1 MSNLKNKKV
10 NSYTKVFALLLLS
23 VFVLAS
29 CQQSNNAEQEEPQ
42 YFTLPEVTP
51 KYDSETIT
59 EFNNRVATNDTN
71 RYEGLVIPDE
81 PLLSQP
87 EQLPSALF
95 YDSGISIPY
104 PEDGVKGVYLTAEN
118 VANEEYFNYIIDYIN
133 ETELNAVVI
142 DFKDDWGNVIP
153 PIETDNEYVQQN
165 VIGSVDYAEVLR
177 VLEENE
183 IYPIARITTF
193 KDNLLAE
200 ARPDLSFKDSATGE
214 IWSDGNGSK
223 FINPF
228 SQDAW
233 DYVLTIAEE
242 AAKMGFKDIQFDY
255 IRFPEG
261 FETFHTQLEY
271 EVGEYSVFESDN
283 PDEQGYERVAAI
295 NDFLTYA
302 DNRLTPYG
310 VEISADIFGYTAVA
324 GDAPDVRGI
333 GQNFTQMAERVDV
346 VSSMIYPSHWTSGF
360 FGFDVPDY
368 YPYEFTNTYIQ
379 EELYVLGPVQ
389 NDVVSR
395 PWLQDFTMFMEYGP
409 TEVQGQIN
417 ALAENG
423 IHEYLLWNAA
433 GEYTTGVDY
442 APDVATAQV
451 TE

>member
-1 MSNLKNKKV
+1 MSNHIIKKV
-10 NSYTKVFALLLLS
+10 NTITKAFVLLLIS
-23 VFVLAS
+23 VFVLTS
-29 CQQSNNAEQEEPQ
+29 CQQTNTAEQEEPQ

-51 KYDSETIT
+51 KYDSETIS

-71 RYEGLVIPDE
+71 RYEGLVIPNR
-81 PLLSQP
+81 PLLTQP
-87 EQLPSALF
+87 DQLPSTLF
-95 YDSGISIPY
+95 YDSGVTIPY

-118 VANEEYFNYIIDYIN
+118 VADEEYFNYIIDYIN
-133 ETELNAVVI
+133 QTELNAVVI

-153 PIETDNEYVQQN
+153 PIETDNEDVQKN
-165 VIGSVDYAEVLR
+165 VLGSVDYSEALR

-200 ARPDLSFKDSATGE
+200 ARPDLSFMDTTTGE
-214 IWSDGNGSK
+214 TWSDGNGSK

-228 SQDAW
+228 SQEAW

-242 AAKMGFKDIQFDY
+242 AAKLGFKDIQFDY

-261 FETFHTQLEY
+261 FETFHTQLDY
-271 EVGEYSVFESDN
+271 EIGDYSVFESDI
-283 PDEQGYERVAAI
+283 PEEQGYERVAAI

-333 GQNFTQMAERVDV
+333 GQNFAQMAERVDV
-346 VSSMIYPSHWTSGF
+346 VSSMIYPSHWSEGF
-360 FGFDVPDY
+360 FGFDFPDY
-368 YPYEFTNTYIQ
+368 YPYEFTDAYIN
-379 EELYVLGPVQ
+379 EELYVLDTVQ
-389 NDVVSR
+389 NNVVSR
-395 PWLQDFTMFMEYGP
+395 PWLQDFTMYMQYGP
-409 TEVQGQIN
+409 NEVQGQIN

-423 IHEYLLWNAA
+423 IHEFLLWNAS
-433 GEYTTGVDY
+433 GEYTQGVDY
-442 APDVATAQV
+442 APDVDSTIAS
-451 TE
+451 E